1 MHLRRTLFLLF
12 TILLPLR
19 SLADIIPELVIK
31 PNTKQVLFTKYLQ
44 AFNDSLN
51 QYNHPNDFQG
61 HEDLFVPYDS
71 LPKAELG
78 SWLWAKFIIRSE
90 RSDTSSWYIYMG
102 AQDWVE
108 MYVPD
113 HAGKYQLRKSGVLL
127 PVHQRE
133 FTRGRGNTLMV
144 TLLPG
149 EQKEIYMKAWEVSMG
164 GPSFTM
170 VLRNEEQFQLRI
182 LNNIAGNIVFT
193 SIFCSILAIMLLY
206 NLMLFLMTREK
217 TYLYYTLYLFTIGA
231 TLFLDNIARMYHTLA
246 FDDPMLNRYAT
257 LLFFGSTI
265 IFYFLFG
272 RSFIHSKELTPKWD
286 KWILGIIGFRAV
298 LIVGTW
304 IYTAISLNFG
314 PGYILFRIMLAIET
328 LFLLAYFV
336 VLWKTKSVL
345 ARFFIAGSGV
355 VFIFGFLMLILQNL
369 LNFNGFVMFCGALV
383 VEILIFSL
391 GLGYKVRTMQKE
403 KLQAQEALNRELTRA
418 NKAFSRFVP
427 FEFIRSLGHN
437 SVIDVRLGDQVEK
450 EVTVFFSDIR
460 AYTTLSEQMSPRENF
475 NFLNSYLGRVGP
487 AIQENQGFVC
497 QYLGDGIMAIFMEKP
512 DDALQASIN
521 IHKIL
526 RKYNEERRQKNRLP
540 IQIGIGLHS
549 GPLMM
554 GMIGDELR
562 MDAGIVS
569 DTVNTASRMEGL
581 TKQFG
586 VQILISE
593 FTMNNLIHPEKFQFR
608 FLGKVLVKGR
618 QTPVK
623 IYECLNGLEDEIILQ
638 KARITPFFEEG
649 LEAFFEKNFDKAKN
663 SFSQVLGFD
672 PTDLATHRYM
682 NTLASFDENGVPDNW
697 TGEGLMMEK

>member
-1 MHLRRTLFLLF
+1 MHLRKTFFLLL
-12 TILLPLR
+12 TILLPLE
-19 SLADIIPELVIK
+19 SLSDSIPELLIK
-31 PNTKQVLFTKYLQ
+31 PNTEKIFFNNYLW
-44 AFNDSLN
+44 AFIDSLN
-51 QYNHPNDFQG
+51 RYNHPDDLQG
-61 HEDLFVPYDS
+61 QEDLFVPYDS

-78 SWLWAKFIIRSE
+78 SWLWGKFNIRSE
-90 RSDTSSWYIYMG
+90 RSDTSSWYIYVG

-108 MYVPD
+108 MYISD
-113 HAGKYQLRKSGVLL
+113 SSGHYNLKKSGVLM

-133 FTRGRGNTLMV
+133 ITRGRGNTISV
-144 TLLPG
+144 ILLPG
-149 EQKEIYMKAWEVSMG
+149 EQKDIYIKVWEVSMG
-164 GPSFTM
+164 GPSYTM
-170 VLRNEEQFQLRI
+170 ILRSEDQFQLRI

-193 SIFCSILAIMLLY
+193 TVFCSILAIMLLY

-231 TLFLDNIARMYHTLA
+231 TLYLDNIARMYHTLA
-246 FDDPMLNRYAT
+246 FDNPMLNRYAT
-257 LLFFGSTI
+257 ILTFGSTI

-272 RSFIHSKELTPKWD
+272 RSFIQSKELTPKWD
-286 KWILGIIGFRAV
+286 KWILGIIGLRIV
-298 LIVGTW
+298 LLVGIL
-304 IYTAISLNFG
+304 IYSAISLDFG

-328 LFLLAYFV
+328 LFLLTYFV

-369 LNFNGFVMFCGALV
+369 LNFNGFMMFCGALV

-460 AYTTLSEQMSPRENF
+460 SYTSLSEQMSPKENF

-512 DDALQASIN
+512 DDALQASIDF
-521 IHKIL
+521 HRVL
-526 RKYNEERRQKNRLP
+526 RVYNEERKQKGRIP
-540 IQIGIGLHS
+540 IQIGIGLHT

-593 FTMNNLIHPEKFQFR
+593 FTMKNLIQPEKFQFR

-618 QTPVK
+618 QTPMK
-623 IYECLNGLEDEIILQ
+623 IYECLNGLEDAVIQQ
-638 KARITPFFEEG
+638 KKHIKPFFEEG
-649 LEAFFEKNFDKAKN
+649 LEAFFDKNFDKAKN
-663 SFSQVLGFD
+663 SFARVLGFD
-672 PTDLATHRYM
+672 PTDVATHRYM
-682 NTLASFDENGVPDNW
+682 NTLKSFENKGIPDNW